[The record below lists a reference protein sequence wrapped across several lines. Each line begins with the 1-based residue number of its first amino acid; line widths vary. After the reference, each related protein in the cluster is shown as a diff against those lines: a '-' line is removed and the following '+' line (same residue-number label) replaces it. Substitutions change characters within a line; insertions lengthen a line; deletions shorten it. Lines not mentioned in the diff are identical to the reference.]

1 MRPFEIIVVTLLFFL
16 TIANGVLV
24 LIEFLRLQHI
34 KSLPLPKRRTH
45 LPESQNDVNQAQ
57 DKYTE
62 TSHSPQ
68 MPNTQSVIEQKEE
81 MSPDSG
87 VHTTNLLP
95 ERLTKQKTTM
105 KPS

>member
-1 MRPFEIIVVTLLFFL
+1 MRPFEVIVVTLLFFL
-16 TIANGVLV
+16 TIASGVLV

-45 LPESQNDVNQAQ
+45 LPEPQNGVNQAQ

-68 MPNTQSVIEQKEE
+68 MPDTQSVIEQKEK
-81 MSPDSG
+81 MPIDSG
-87 VHTTNLLP
+87 DHTTNPLL
-95 ERLTKQKTTM
+95 ERLMKQKTTM